1 MLWYFNRDQQPR
13 DLHERFSI
21 FYFSP
26 AFVHSLEID
35 DDDDGNWPRE
45 ETKATSVILHD
56 QGDS

>member
-35 DDDDGNWPRE
+35 DDDDGN
-45 ETKATSVILHD
+45 
-56 QGDS
+56 